1 MYPICLKLEG
11 VKCLVVGGGRVGERK
26 ARKLVEQKAIVY
38 LISRDVTGWF
48 YDAIK
53 NGQVVWVAKE
63 YSEEC
68 LRDDISLVF
77 AATSD
82 DGLNSRIVRDALK
95 KGLWCNSA
103 TNPYEGNFIVPASFS
118 RGKLTIA
125 VSTDGA
131 SPALAALIKDAIA
144 EEFNARWGEALEC
157 LDLLRKT
164 IQTVTARSDDNLRI
178 FREIAGV
185 VFSSLRE
192 GTDIETVKNRI
203 DLILSLNFSLKELE
217 KLRQGLE
224 KC

>member
-38 LISRDVTGWF
+38 LVSRDATGWF

-68 LRDDISLVF
+68 LLDDISLVF

-82 DGLNSRIVRDALK
+82 DELNSRIVRDALK

-157 LDLLRKT
+157 LDVLRKA
-164 IQTVTARSDDNLRI
+164 IQTVTARSDDNLQI

-185 VFSSLRE
+185 VFNSLRE
-192 GTDIETVKNRI
+192 RTDIETMKNRI
-203 DLILSLNFSLKELE
+203 DLILSLNFSLEELE
-217 KLRQGLE
+217 KLRQVLE